1 MNGSEKQVKWAMEIQ
16 AAMISDC
23 KNRIEKMTARLNDPD
38 YDPGFDGSRDKIEAG
53 IEYMNA
59 TISDINAI
67 DSASWFIDRRNDSVE
82 SWAFI
87 LFDADYIELTPY
99 RGPVT
104 SYRVAVIKKYQTTK
118 TRFAKR

>member
-1 MNGSEKQVKWAMEIQ
+1 MNGSEKQVKWATEIQ
-16 AAMISDC
+16 ASMISDC
-23 KNRIEKMTARLNDPD
+23 KNRIEKMTARMNDPD
-38 YDPGFDGSRDKIEAG
+38 YDPEFDGSRDKIEAG
-53 IEYMNA
+53 IEYLNA
-59 TISDINAI
+59 TVADINAI

-104 SYRVAVIKKYQTTK
+104 NSRVAVIKKYQTTK